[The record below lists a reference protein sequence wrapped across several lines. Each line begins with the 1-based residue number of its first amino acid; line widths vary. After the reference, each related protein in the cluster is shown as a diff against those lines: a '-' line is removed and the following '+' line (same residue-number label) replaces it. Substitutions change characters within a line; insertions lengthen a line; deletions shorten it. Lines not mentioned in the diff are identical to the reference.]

1 MYKIRTDPEIE
12 KKLKKLKIS
21 YKMAVGLIFEE
32 LKENPYLGKP
42 LERDFIGKYS
52 YRIGIY
58 RIIYKIEE
66 KDEAVVILDL
76 DHRSV
81 VYN

>member
-1 MYKIRTDPEIE
+1 MYKIRTDPGIE
-12 KKLKKLKIS
+12 KKFRELKTS
-21 YKMAVGLIFEE
+21 YKIAVGLIFEE

-42 LERDFIGKYS
+42 LEREFIGKYS
-52 YRIGIY
+52 YRIGVY
-58 RIIYKIEE
+58 RIIYKI
-66 KDEAVVILDL
+66 DETNKAVVILNI